1 MFLDLG
7 KLCNQLLC
15 VVPFITSKLP
25 CSSTSDTVCL
35 VCLCLNE
42 NFRSAPKL
50 NEAIVL
56 FFPSGFSSSLCHP
69 IPSFPLSYKFNK
81 QELNFVSA
89 YFSTIC
95 LSSKRSF
102 VHANARFVV
111 LE

>member
-15 VVPFITSKLP
+15 VAPFIISKLP

-50 NEAIVL
+50 NEKIVL
-56 FFPSGFSSSLCHP
+56 FFPSGFSIDNIIDNDEIKEMLVSKN
-69 IPSFPLSYKFNK
+69 IGNKFT
-81 QELNFVSA
+81 
-89 YFSTIC
+89 STIFGIQ
-95 LSSKRSF
+95 LTNT
-102 VHANARFVV
+102 H
-111 LE
+111 